1 MIVYILKYLLAVLML
16 DDDILISFPDVSFA
30 FSVWKV
36 IKSATVWLSAF
47 WLEIITNFENVALL
61 YILVASKQFPDQ
73 IVGFVSR
80 KHISTAAG
88 DYIYGSLDPKI
99 TGGDR

>member
-36 IKSATVWLSAF
+36 IKSATVWLTAF
-47 WLEIITNFENVALL
+47 WLEIIT
-61 YILVASKQFPDQ
+61 S
-73 IVGFVSR
+73 
-80 KHISTAAG
+80 
-88 DYIYGSLDPKI
+88 
-99 TGGDR
+99 